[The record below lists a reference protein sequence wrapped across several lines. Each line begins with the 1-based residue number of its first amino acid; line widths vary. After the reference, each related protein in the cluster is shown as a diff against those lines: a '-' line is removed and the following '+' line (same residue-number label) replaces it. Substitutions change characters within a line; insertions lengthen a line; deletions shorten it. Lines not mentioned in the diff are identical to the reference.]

1 MYLQKYLNILLCIGC
16 RQAEEG
22 DENLHQEA
30 IELPQEEDTV
40 PAGVCE
46 TPPAG
51 QQEDSVEVERVLP
64 PTLSSTMLLVDE
76 GEAQHL
82 EKKRK
87 LELTLLEKQIE
98 AEERKIQAQEAK
110 IEAEKRRSEAFIA
123 MTNYYSK

>member
-22 DENLHQEA
+22 HENLHQEA
-30 IELPQEEDTV
+30 FELPQEEDTA

-46 TPPAG
+46 IPPG
-51 QQEDSVEVERVLP
+51 QQEDSVELERVLP

-82 EKKRK
+82 EKKK
-87 LELTLLEKQIE
+87 ET
-98 AEERKIQAQEAK
+98 
-110 IEAEKRRSEAFIA
+110 
-123 MTNYYSK
+123 